1 MPKYK
6 VEWSA
11 KDGSG
16 SFEYDTTSAD
26 LTKGCQEVILAS
38 IENAGLKNKL
48 NGDAPREGKWTPEW
62 YTHRTGLIVES
73 VDPITTEI
81 IGVSN

>member
-48 NGDAPREGKWTPEW
+48 NGDASREGKWTPEW

-73 VDPITTEI
+73 VDPITTKI

>member
-1 MPKYK
+1 MPKYNIK
-6 VEWSA
+6 WSA
-11 KDGSG
+11 KDGSD
-16 SFEYDTTSAD
+16 SFEYNTNNTD
-26 LTKGCQEVILAS
+26 LTKGCQEAILAS

-48 NGDAPREGKWTPEW
+48 NGDAPKEGKWTPEW

-73 VDPITTEI
+73 VDPITTKI